1 NLNYWQAGNWLGIG
15 PGAHGRLTSIKG
27 RYNRINRRSPSGW
40 LKSMGAPEAGLESEA
55 IEQPQDYF
63 NEYWMMGL
71 RLAEGVRWPAAGQ
84 FGDADLKLNG
94 EWLDRFIA
102 EGWLVANDEKLST
115 SLEGRLR
122 LDMILSHLL
131 D

>member
-1 NLNYWQAGNWLGIG
+1 
-15 PGAHGRLTSIKG
+15 
-27 RYNRINRRSPSGW
+27 
-40 LKSMGAPEAGLESEA
+40 
-55 IEQPQDYF
+55 
-63 NEYWMMGL
+63 MGL

-84 FGDADLKLNG
+84 FGDADLKLND

-102 EGWLVANDEKLST
+102 EGWLVVNDEKLST

-122 LDMILSHLL
+122 LDIILSHLL